1 MLWRLACW
9 RELAGPG
16 GAAVDRLEDRL
27 ALRLRTEG
35 PANLVRHEL
44 VDHHDLGRGDRPYH
58 RPVPAGVGGEQEVVR
73 LGVDGPALHRI
84 EEEDRIRVG
93 RKRRAGPPGR
103 PGIARRVED
112 GFGYAAALVEFQ
124 QEGAVH

>member
-93 RKRRAGPPGR
+93 RKRRGGPPGAPPPPR
-103 PGIARRVED
+103 PLWGGFRGAR
-112 GFGYAAALVEFQ
+112 APLPL
-124 QEGAVH
+124 